1 MPKKATSRTPTDDEI
16 RSYTNVPVDVAAKYI
31 GWSTVSIY
39 YALQQERAPFGV
51 AVKTSEDE
59 ETGRTTWTYNIS
71 PGLLVAYKN
80 GELEAWKLSGLVK
93 VLSCEVTTLIDSR
106 LEDILLSHFA
116 DRLGAQRK
124 FGGSI

>member
-1 MPKKATSRTPTDDEI
+1 
-16 RSYTNVPVDVAAKYI
+16 
-31 GWSTVSIY
+31 
-39 YALQQERAPFGV
+39 
-51 AVKTSEDE
+51 
-59 ETGRTTWTYNIS
+59 
-71 PGLLVAYKN
+71 VAYKN